1 MIKQGKPTTVTLD
14 MQVLSE
20 FDSIPLEI
28 LNTAIIDCLNVKM
41 NVLGIQFSNRG
52 LKLKDGDVE

>member
-1 MIKQGKPTTVTLD
+1 MIKQNKPTNVTLK

-20 FDSIPLEI
+20 FDDIPIEI

-41 NVLGIQFSNRG
+41 NVLGIQFSNRE
-52 LKLKDGDVE
+52 LKKEIEE

>member
-52 LKLKDGDVE
+52 LKLKGGDVE

>member
-1 MIKQGKPTTVTLD
+1 MIKKGKPTLVTLD

-20 FDSIPLEI
+20 FDDIPLKI

-52 LKLKDGDVE
+52 LKKR

>member
-1 MIKQGKPTTVTLD
+1 MIKQNQPTTVTLK

-20 FDSIPLEI
+20 YDDIPLEI

-41 NVLGIQFSNRG
+41 NVLGIKFSKCTLEKRG
-52 LKLKDGDVE
+52 GEE

>member
-52 LKLKDGDVE
+52 LKLKGDDVE